1 MNEQRTWIEK
11 THKIQKKDRIKL
23 LEYAGEV
30 MYPEAEKRWVSTSW
44 ADGGLRLW
52 YSDPNSV
59 LGREYN
65 DDLRFSW
72 KWSKTKQTG
81 HLRLW
86 IANRVFIM
94 QIRRETGCNIQE
106 HEMWE
111 E

>member
-52 YSDPNSV
+52 RSDPNSV
-59 LGREYN
+59 LGRVYD
-65 DDLRFSW
+65 DDLSFNW
-72 KWSKTKQTG
+72 EWSKTKQTG
-81 HLRLW
+81 RLRLCV
-86 IANRVFIM
+86 ANRVFIM
-94 QIRRETGCNIQE
+94 QIKREAGCSVQE